1 MEKTLHSLVR
11 SLRKEEIR
19 HFRLLQERYDLAGDR
34 KDILLFDH
42 LLKHD
47 DNDDEKILAKLYGT
61 DSRNSFYRLCNR
73 LKEQIEKS
81 LLFQHYGNAPGQSA
95 IAYYQLYMHFAEIN
109 NRQLALKY
117 LHKAEQ
123 KAEQHHAY
131 ELLEMIYTA
140 FIRLSNEES
149 LDPSDFISKRQQ
161 AREKHLQ
168 IQQLDDVLSLLRY
181 RIRVSQN
188 FSGKQGEITVLMENT
203 LNEVMGK
210 KTSVEDPFIYF
221 KIYESVSRILLSTQ
235 DFTRLESYLKNSLA
249 QSNRMNWFTRDNHE
263 IKLQM
268 ITYLVNA
275 SFKNRK
281 YDQALEYCTL
291 LKNSMDEFNAVYREK
306 FLFYYYNGLVNT
318 YSVLNKHK
326 AVEII
331 EEALGR
337 KEIVS
342 VSMNA
347 LFLHLQLAL
356 QQFDLG
362 EYKPAAKQLQR
373 VYISDSFEKL
383 DSGFR
388 LKIKVFDMLLR
399 NSLKDVENLSRL
411 LTQSEKDFSE
421 ELKNETFT
429 DERVILKILKGL
441 QSGRKRVRQEAVDD
455 ARLLFQ
461 KLNDGQDRENQL
473 VDYRA
478 WLKETFRLT

>member
-1 MEKTLHSLVR
+1 MEKTLYSLVR

-19 HFRLLQERYDLAGDR
+19 HFRLLQERYDLTGDR
-34 KDILLFDH
+34 KDIQLFDY

-47 DNDDEKILAKLYGT
+47 DKDDEKIITKLYGA
-61 DSRNSFYRLCNR
+61 NGHNNYYRLCNR

-81 LLFQHYGNAPGQSA
+81 LLFQHYGNAPA
-95 IAYYQLYMHFAEIN
+95 EALAYYQLYLHFSNIN

-117 LHKAEQ
+117 LTKAEQ
-123 KAEQHHAY
+123 KAIQQNAN

-140 FIRLSNEES
+140 HIRLANEES
-149 LDPSDFISKRQQ
+149 LDPSPFISKRQQ

-203 LNEVMGK
+203 LKEVTGK

-235 DFTRLESYLKNSLA
+235 DFTRLESYLKTSLE
-249 QSNRMNWFTRDNHE
+249 QSNRKNWFNRDNHE

-268 ITYLVNA
+268 ITYLINA
-275 SFKNRK
+275 SFKNKK

-291 LKNSMDEFNAVYREK
+291 LKTSMDEFNAAYREK

-318 YSVLNKHK
+318 YSVLNKYK
-326 AVEII
+326 AVEIL
-331 EEALGR
+331 EEALEK
-337 KEIVS
+337 KEIVR

-347 LFLHLQLAL
+347 LFLHLQLSL

-362 EYKPAAKQLQR
+362 EFKPAAKQLQR
-373 VYISDSFEKL
+373 VYINDSFEKL
-383 DSGFR
+383 DAGFR

-399 NSLKDVENLSRL
+399 NSLKDMDNLLRL
-411 LTQSEKDFSE
+411 LSQSEKDFSE
-421 ELKNETFT
+421 ELKNETFA
-429 DERVILKILKGL
+429 DEKLIIKILKGL
-441 QSGRKRVRQEAVDD
+441 HAGRKKIRNDAVHD
-455 ARLLFQ
+455 AQRLFE
-461 KLNDGQDRENQL
+461 KLNDGRDRENQL

-478 WLKETFRLT
+478 WLKETFRLI